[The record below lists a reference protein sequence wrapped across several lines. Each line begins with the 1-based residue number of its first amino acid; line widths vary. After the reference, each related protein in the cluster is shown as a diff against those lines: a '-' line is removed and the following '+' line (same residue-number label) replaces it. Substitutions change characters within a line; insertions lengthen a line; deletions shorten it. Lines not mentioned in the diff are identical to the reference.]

1 MNEIIDNVK
10 KKLIKIKIDFD
21 LNFKKKFK
29 IMKTI
34 VEKLKR
40 KIFEFFK
47 RFENVFNSKKID
59 KLFFY
64 KFYNYKIELTK
75 NSNQLFRNRIYFLS
89 FKKFD
94 IF

>member
-1 MNEIIDNVK
+1 MK
-10 KKLIKIKIDFD
+10 K
-21 LNFKKKFK
+21 
-29 IMKTI
+29 I

-40 KIFEFFK
+40 KIFKFFK

-59 KLFFY
+59 KLFFH
-64 KFYNYKIELTK
+64 KFYDHKIELTK

-89 FKKFD
+89 FKKFE